1 MTEPQPHLTGDH
13 AANTHDDDIGFD
25 PVDVAASSLLDG
37 EPHDMVALKDGLDEQ
52 AITTRRSRFSELGDL
67 VRAEFAAPD
76 SFEARRSADE
86 RDLHQSMVGTEA
98 AQTQTTTGADR
109 AIQAALDAA
118 GFVSAPS
125 SLDQHRRLR
134 KRQFLRTAAVAA
146 ALVAGVALAPQL
158 LHSRERSS
166 ASSEASGDSA
176 KSAAGSAALVPE
188 GSAIAESSQ
197 AGLPASPDPEDSA
210 SSAESSNTPIASPD
224 EVVSDTSEPS
234 VLTTMANRT
243 IPTSTALPSGA
254 DQTRATQGDPT
265 STTEYS
271 TAHSGAV
278 MAYGEG
284 PTFAAPLF
292 LRAAC
297 IAGLLRGPECG

>member
-1 MTEPQPHLTGDH
+1 MTEPQPHLTGDDT
-13 AANTHDDDIGFD
+13 ANTHDDDIALD
-25 PVDVAASSLLDG
+25 PIDVAASALLDG
-37 EPHDMVALKDGLDEQ
+37 EPDDILAIQNGLDQ
-52 AITTRRSRFSELGDL
+52 HAITIRLSRFSELGDL
-67 VRAEFAAPD
+67 VRAEFPASD
-76 SFEARRSADE
+76 RFEARRSTDV
-86 RDLHQSMVGTEA
+86 RDLHQSLVGAEA
-98 AQTQTTTGADR
+98 PQTQTTTDPDR
-109 AIQAALDAA
+109 AIRAALDAA
-118 GFVSAPS
+118 GFASAPS

-134 KRQFLRTAAVAA
+134 NRQFLRAAAVAA

-158 LHSRERSS
+158 LHSFEHSS

-176 KSAAGSAALVPE
+176 KAAAGSAALVPE

-197 AGLPASPDPEDSA
+197 AGLPARPDPEDSA

-234 VLTTMANRT
+234 VLTTVANRT
-243 IPTSTALPSGA
+243 MPTSNAQPSGA

-271 TAHSGAV
+271 TAHSGAA

-297 IAGLLRGPECG
+297 IAGLLRGAECG